1 MSADPRLPISAHDSQ
16 APRGRFSVAMLFA
29 SAGGLVGFALGIIEG
44 VLLFTTPRASGLLKP
59 DTRYVVL
66 FLAPLADAIPFATL
80 GFLLGLPAVFLVRP
94 RPALSRMLGSIGIGA
109 AGAYLAWTLDW
120 FRIGL
125 GLIFPSRLEVRTP
138 VVAFALFTAGAWAVL
153 WFIREKLGVLRCSS
167 RRHVALRIFQVT
179 SAFATLCVAGIVL
192 YAMNRPYPSSPPS
205 TPVALRGRPNIVL
218 IVMDTVRADHLSC
231 YGYRRPTTPFI
242 DSLAARGVMFQ
253 DAVAPTSWT
262 LPALASIFTGLLP
275 HQHGAG
281 WAAAMSQQPWT
292 LAKILRAM
300 GYETSGFSA
309 NPFYGLGAWGLDHGF
324 DEYMDD
330 SYSVR
335 HNLAVTFTGQTLY
348 RFLYRSL
355 LRYNQFNHRDAEDVN
370 SDVLRWYQHRSNRP
384 YFLFI
389 NYMDAHRPYLPPA
402 SYDHRFGRISKS
414 LLARISASFP
424 AGHPATLFSATE
436 NQQLIDAYDNSL
448 AYLDTQMGRLVQTLL
463 ESPGGANTFVIIT
476 ADHGEGFG
484 DHGTYDHGY
493 NLYSEV
499 LHVPLIVQGPGVPAG
514 RRIPDLVGT
523 RRLFATVLDLAAG
536 GKLPLSEASL
546 QGYWQGTGA
555 PQRQDV
561 ISELEVRTHSANRPA
576 EISLRNQDWHLILDS
591 RGSASLFNWQQDPEE
606 RLNQADVAGLLDLR
620 ASLNA
625 RLRAA
630 VGQSVLPWLNL
641 GYLKPLDLPGQ
652 AFIQQL
658 AARKSPWPAAG
669 RPIGSSQALFKH
681 ATSQKPNMPEQQ
693 ERENLR
699 SLPY

>member
-1 MSADPRLPISAHDSQ
+1 MTSAESPTLKNGSLATP
-16 APRGRFSVAMLFA
+16 GRFSLALLFA
-29 SAGGLVGFALGIIEG
+29 SAGGWVGLALGTIEG
-44 VLLFTTPRASGLLKP
+44 ILLFTTPRASGLLKP
-59 DTRYVVL
+59 DTHYVVL

-80 GFLLGLPAVFLVRP
+80 GFLLGLPAAFLVRP
-94 RPALSRMLGSIGIGA
+94 RPALSRTLGSIGLGA
-109 AGAYLAWTLDW
+109 AGAYLAWMLDW
-120 FRIGL
+120 FRIGI
-125 GLIFPSRLEVRTP
+125 GVVFPSRLEIRTP
-138 VVAFALFTAGAWAVL
+138 VVAFALVTAAAWALL
-153 WFIREKLGVLRCSS
+153 WLVRGKLGILHCKA
-167 RRHVALRIFQVT
+167 RRHIALRIFQAT
-179 SAFATLCVAGIVL
+179 SASAALCVAGIVL
-192 YAMNRPYPSSPPS
+192 YAMSRPYPSSPPS
-205 TPVALRGRPNIVL
+205 TPVAAQGRPNIIL
-218 IVMDTVRADHLSC
+218 ILMDTVRADHLSC
-231 YGYRRPTTPFI
+231 YDYHRPTTPFI
-242 DSLAARGVMFQ
+242 DSLAARGAMFE

-300 GYETSGFSA
+300 GYETAGFSA

-324 DEYMDD
+324 DEYIDD

-335 HNLAVTFTGQTLY
+335 HNLAVTFAGQTIY

-355 LRYNQFNHRDAEDVN
+355 VRYNQFNHRDAEDVN

-402 SYDHRFGRISKS
+402 PYNHRFGRISRS
-414 LLARISASFP
+414 LLARISASLR
-424 AGHPATLFSATE
+424 AGHPATPFSAAE
-436 NQQLIDAYDNSL
+436 NQQLMDAYDNSL
-448 AYLDTQMGRLVQTLL
+448 AYLDQQIGRLVQTLL
-463 ESPGGANTFVIIT
+463 ESPNGMNTFVIIT
-476 ADHGEGFG
+476 SDHGEGFG
-484 DHGTYDHGY
+484 EHGTYDHGY
-493 NLYSEV
+493 NLYREV
-499 LHVPLIVQGPGVPAG
+499 LQVPLIVQGPGVPAG

-546 QGYWQGTGA
+546 QVYWQLAGA

-561 ISELEVRTHSANRPA
+561 ISELEVRAHSANRPA

-591 RGSASLFNWQQDPEE
+591 RGAASLFNWQQDLEE
-606 RLNQADVAGLLDLR
+606 RLNQANVAGLLNLR

-641 GYLKPLDLPGQ
+641 GYLKPLNLPSQ
-652 AFIQQL
+652 TFIQQL
-658 AARKSPWPAAG
+658 AARKSPWPGSG
-669 RPIGSSQALFKH
+669 RPIGSSQALFNH
-681 ATSQKPNMPEQQ
+681 AISQRPNAPKQPE
-693 ERENLR
+693 EDDLR